1 MSLISVGEV
10 SGRADVMGSRTVQP
24 AFIRPLRRLR
34 RTCGPAEVAGN
45 IRGEH
50 VTRLTV
56 SKAVYEPSPH
66 PRKIATMADT
76 AMNSA
81 SNPATHTASTDLAA
95 ELRADVR
102 RVSTLL
108 GESLVRQHGPEL
120 LDLVEQVRLLTKESK
135 EAARGGAAATGPW
148 SAHDVVAQ
156 VRELLASLPLEQA
169 TELVRAFAFYFHLVN
184 AAEQVHRVRGLRT
197 RPEKDGWLARAVS
210 EIAAQAGAGVLQD
223 VVNDLDVR
231 PIFTAHPTEASRR
244 SVLDK
249 IRKLS
254 DVLAEPTAEGTSA
267 RHRQDRQLSEIIDQM
282 WQTDELRQV
291 RPTPVDEARNAIYYL
306 SGILTDAMPEMLTD
320 LSELLSEHGVSLP
333 PRNAPIRFGS
343 WIGGDRDGNP
353 NVTAAVTREILQIQN
368 QHAIRISIAMIDE
381 LISVLSNS
389 TALAGVDQ
397 ELLDS
402 IDADLKK
409 LPGLDR
415 RVLELNAQEPYRLK
429 LTCIKA
435 KLINTGK
442 RVAAG
447 SAHEP
452 GRDYTAAEG
461 LLAELEVL
469 EVSLRKHSAA
479 LAADGALAR
488 VRRALASF
496 GLHLATLDIREHA
509 DHHHDAVGQLMDRL
523 GGPGIRYA
531 ELSRAERFEVL
542 GSELASRRPLS
553 GHPIKL
559 DGVADGTYDVFREIR
574 RALRTYG
581 PDVIETYII
590 SMTRGADD
598 VLAAAVLAREA
609 GLVQIHGEAPYARIG
624 FAPLLETVEELRAS
638 AEIVDLLLSDPS
650 YRDVVRLRGDV
661 QEIMLG
667 YSDSNKESGVMT
679 SQWEIHKTQ
688 RKLRDVAAKHGVR
701 VRLFHG
707 RGGSVGRGGGPTYAA
722 IMAQPHGVLEGEI
735 KFTEQG
741 EVISDKYS
749 LPELAREN
757 LELSLAAVMQ
767 GSALHRSP
775 RTSEDQRERYGH
787 VMETVSDAAFDRYRS
802 LIGDPDLPAYFL
814 ASTPVEQL
822 GSLNIGSR
830 PSKRPDSG
838 AGLGGLRAIPWVFG
852 WTQSRQ
858 IVPGWFGVGSGLMA
872 AREAGH
878 GAELAEMM
886 DGWQFFR
893 SVLSNVEMT
902 LAKTD
907 LDIAGYY
914 VDTLV
919 PQELRHLFQAI
930 RAEYELTVTEIQNLT
945 GENVLLD
952 AQPELRRSLEVRDQ
966 YLDPIS
972 YLQVELLRRIRS
984 EGSDDSVSNAEIDQ
998 RLQRAMLI
1006 TVNGVAAGLRNTG

>member
-1 MSLISVGEV
+1 
-10 SGRADVMGSRTVQP
+10 
-24 AFIRPLRRLR
+24 
-34 RTCGPAEVAGN
+34 
-45 IRGEH
+45 
-50 VTRLTV
+50 
-56 SKAVYEPSPH
+56 
-66 PRKIATMADT
+66 MA
-76 AMNSA
+76 
-81 SNPATHTASTDLAA
+81 HTATPPETDLAS

-135 EAARGGAAATGPW
+135 EAARGGAHATGPW

-156 VRELLASLPLEQA
+156 VRELLGSLPIEQA
-169 TELVRAFAFYFHLVN
+169 TDLVRAFAFYFHLAN

-197 RPEKDGWLARAVS
+197 RAEKDGWLAKTVAD
-210 EIAAQAGAGVLQD
+210 IAAQAGPDVLQE
-223 VVNDLDVR
+223 VVNGLDVR

-254 DVLAEPTAEGTSA
+254 DVLSQSTAEGSTG
-267 RHRQDRQLSEIIDQM
+267 RRRQDRQLAEIIDQM

-306 SGILTDAMPEMLTD
+306 GGILTDAMPEMLSE
-320 LSELLSEHGVSLP
+320 LSELLGEHGVSLASKD
-333 PRNAPIRFGS
+333 APIRFGS

-368 QHAIRISIAMIDE
+368 QNAIRISIGMIDE
-381 LISVLSNS
+381 LISILSNS
-389 TALAGVDQ
+389 TALAGADQ
-397 ELLDS
+397 GLLES
-402 IDADLKK
+402 IDEDLKK
-409 LPGLDR
+409 LPGLDK

-442 RVAAG
+442 RVAAN
-447 SAHEP
+447 SNHEH
-452 GRDYTAAEG
+452 GRDYNATDE
-461 LLAELEVL
+461 LLADLNLLEL
-469 EVSLRKHSAA
+469 SLRNHSAA
-479 LAADGALAR
+479 LAADGSLAR
-488 VRRALASF
+488 VRRAIASF

-509 DHHHDAVGQLMDRL
+509 DHHHDAVGQLMDRI
-523 GGPGIRYA
+523 GGPGLRYA
-531 ELSRAERFEVL
+531 ELSREERFEVL

-559 DGVADGTYDVFREIR
+559 DGAADGTYDVFREIR
-574 RALRTYG
+574 RALRMYG

-609 GLVQIHGEAPYARIG
+609 GLVNLFGEKPYARLG

-638 AEIVDLLLSDPS
+638 AEIVDQLLSDPS
-650 YRDVVRLRGDV
+650 YRELVRLRGDV
-661 QEIMLG
+661 QEVMLG

-707 RGGSVGRGGGPTYAA
+707 RGGSVGRGGGPTYDA
-722 IMAQPHGVLEGEI
+722 ILAQPNGVLEGEI

-757 LELSLAAVMQ
+757 LELSLAAVLQ
-767 GSALHRSP
+767 GSALHKDP
-775 RTSEDQRERYGH
+775 RTSADQRERYGH
-787 VMETVSDAAFDRYRS
+787 VMETISDAAFDRYRN
-802 LIGDPDLPAYFL
+802 LIDNPDLPAYFM

-858 IVPGWFGVGSGLMA
+858 IVPGWFGVGSGLKA
-872 AREAGH
+872 AREAGN
-878 GAELAEMM
+878 AAQLVEM
-886 DGWQFFR
+886 WENWHFFR

-914 VDTLV
+914 VSTLV
-919 PQELRHLFQAI
+919 PEELHHIFRSI
-930 RAEYELTVTEIQNLT
+930 REEYELTVSEVQKLT
-945 GENVLLD
+945 GENLLLD
-952 AQPELRRSLEVRDQ
+952 AQPTLKRSLEIRDQ

-972 YLQVELLRRIRS
+972 YLQVELLRRVRAEAAEAADGIS
-984 EGSDDSVSNAEIDQ
+984 GAEIDE

>member
-1 MSLISVGEV
+1 
-10 SGRADVMGSRTVQP
+10 
-24 AFIRPLRRLR
+24 
-34 RTCGPAEVAGN
+34 
-45 IRGEH
+45 
-50 VTRLTV
+50 
-56 SKAVYEPSPH
+56 
-66 PRKIATMADT
+66 MADT
-76 AMNSA
+76 AMHSD
-81 SNPATHTASTDLAA
+81 TDLAA

-135 EAARGGAAATGPW
+135 EAARGGADATGPW
-148 SAHDVVAQ
+148 SSYDVVAQ
-156 VRELLASLPLEQA
+156 VRELLGSLPLEQA
-169 TELVRAFAFYFHLVN
+169 TDLVRAFAFYFHLAN
-184 AAEQVHRVRGLRT
+184 AAEQVHRVRGLRS
-197 RPEKDGWLARAVS
+197 RQEKDGWLAKAVV
-210 EIAAQAGAGVLQD
+210 EIADQAGSSVLQE
-223 VVNDLDVR
+223 VVNELDVR

-249 IRKLS
+249 IRRLS
-254 DVLAEPTAEGTSA
+254 DILAESTAEGTSA
-267 RHRQDRQLSEIIDQM
+267 RRRQDRHLSEVIDQM

-306 SGILTDAMPEMLTD
+306 TGILSDAMPEMLSD
-320 LSELLSEHGVSLP
+320 LSELLAEHGVTLP
-333 PRNAPIRFGS
+333 TQKAPIRFGS

-368 QHAIRISIAMIDE
+368 QHAVRISIGLIDG
-381 LISVLSNS
+381 LISILSNS
-389 TALAGVDQ
+389 TALAGADQ

-402 IDADLKK
+402 IDVDLKN

-435 KLINTGK
+435 KLINTGR

-452 GRDYTAAEG
+452 GRDYVATAE
-461 LLAELEVL
+461 LLAELGLL
-469 EVSLRKHSAA
+469 ERSLRNHHAA
-479 LAADGALAR
+479 LAADGALSR
-488 VRRALASF
+488 VRRAIASF

-523 GGPGIRYA
+523 GGPGVRYA
-531 ELSRAERFEVL
+531 ELSRAERLEVL

-609 GLVQIHGEAPYARIG
+609 GLVSLFGEAPYAKIG

-638 AEIVDLLLSDPS
+638 AEIVDRLLSDSS
-650 YRDVVRLRGDV
+650 YRELVRLRGDV

-679 SQWEIHKTQ
+679 SQWEIYKTQ

-707 RGGSVGRGGGPTYAA
+707 RGGSVGRGGGPTYDA
-722 IMAQPHGVLEGEI
+722 IMAQPNGVLEGEI

-767 GSALHRSP
+767 GSALHRAP
-775 RTSEDQRERYGH
+775 RTSEDQRVRYGH
-787 VMETVSDAAFDRYRS
+787 VMETVSDAAFARYRT
-802 LIGDPDLPAYFL
+802 LIDDPDLPAYFM

-838 AGLGGLRAIPWVFG
+838 AGLEGLRAIPWVFG

-858 IVPGWFGVGSGLMA
+858 IVPGWFGVGSGLKA
-872 AREAGH
+872 AREAGNS
-878 GAELAEMM
+878 AQLKEMIE
-886 DGWQFFR
+886 GWHFFR

-907 LDIAGYY
+907 MDIAGYY
-914 VDTLV
+914 VSTLV
-919 PQELRHLFQAI
+919 PEELHHLFHTI
-930 RAEYELTVTEIQNLT
+930 RAEYELTVAEIQNLT
-945 GENVLLD
+945 GEHVILD
-952 AQPELRRSLEVRDQ
+952 AQPTLKRSLEIRDQ

-972 YLQVELLRRIRS
+972 YLQVELLRRVRAEAGASIS
-984 EGSDDSVSNAEIDQ
+984 GAEIDE

>member
-1 MSLISVGEV
+1 
-10 SGRADVMGSRTVQP
+10 
-24 AFIRPLRRLR
+24 
-34 RTCGPAEVAGN
+34 
-45 IRGEH
+45 
-50 VTRLTV
+50 
-56 SKAVYEPSPH
+56 
-66 PRKIATMADT
+66 MADT
-76 AMNSA
+76 ALTSGLELA
-81 SNPATHTASTDLAA
+81 DDLAA

-135 EAARGGAAATGPW
+135 EAARGGADATGPW
-148 SAHDVVAQ
+148 SSYDVVAQ
-156 VRELLASLPLEQA
+156 VRELLGSLPLDQA
-169 TELVRAFAFYFHLVN
+169 TDLVRAFAFYFHLVN
-184 AAEQVHRVRGLRT
+184 AAEQVHRVRGLRN
-197 RPEKDGWLARAVS
+197 RQEKDGWLAKAIA
-210 EIAAQAGAGVLQD
+210 EIAEKAGTGVLQD
-223 VVNDLDVR
+223 VVNALDLR

-249 IRKLS
+249 VRRLS
-254 DVLAEPTAEGTSA
+254 DILAEPTAEGTA
-267 RHRQDRQLSEIIDQM
+267 GRRRQDRQLAEVIDQM

-306 SGILTDAMPEMLTD
+306 TGILTDAMPEMMSDFAD
-320 LSELLSEHGVSLP
+320 LLAEHGVTLP
-333 PRNAPIRFGS
+333 VGTAPVRFGS

-368 QHAIRISIAMIDE
+368 QHAVRICIE
-381 LISVLSNS
+381 LIDGLISMLSNS
-389 TALAGVDQ
+389 TALAGADQ
-397 ELLDS
+397 ALLDS
-402 IDADLKK
+402 IDLDLKN

-435 KLINTGK
+435 KLLNTRR

-447 SAHEP
+447 STHEP
-452 GRDYTAAEG
+452 GRDYAATAE
-461 LLAELEVL
+461 LLAELEL
-469 EVSLRKHSAA
+469 LDTSLRNHQGA

-488 VRRALASF
+488 VRRAAASF

-523 GGPGIRYA
+523 GGPGVRYA
-531 ELSRAERFEVL
+531 ELSRAQRLEVL
-542 GSELASRRPLS
+542 GAELASRRPLS

-559 DGVADGTYDVFREIR
+559 DGAADGTYDVFREIR
-574 RALRTYG
+574 RGLRTFG
-581 PDVIETYII
+581 PDVVETYII

-609 GLVQIHGEAPYARIG
+609 GLVSLFGEAPYAKLG

-638 AEIVDLLLSDPS
+638 ADIVDALLSNSS
-650 YRDVVRLRGDV
+650 YRELVRLRGDV

-667 YSDSNKESGVMT
+667 YSDSNKESGVIT

-688 RKLRDVAAKHGVR
+688 SKLRDVAAKHGVR

-707 RGGSVGRGGGPTYAA
+707 RGGSVGRGGGPTYDA
-722 IMAQPHGVLEGEI
+722 ILAQPNGVLDGEI

-741 EVISDKYS
+741 EVIADKYS

-757 LELSLAAVMQ
+757 LELSLAAVLQ
-767 GSALHRSP
+767 GSALHRAP
-775 RTSEDQRERYGH
+775 RTTKDQRDRYGH
-787 VMETVSDAAFDRYRS
+787 VMDTVSDAAFARYRS
-802 LIGDPDLPAYFL
+802 LIDDPDLPAYFV

-838 AGLGGLRAIPWVFG
+838 AGLEGLRAIPWVFG

-858 IVPGWFGVGSGLMA
+858 IVPGWFGVGSGLKA

-878 GAELAEMM
+878 TEQLAVMM
-886 DGWQFFR
+886 EHWHFFR

-907 LDIAGYY
+907 MDIAGYY
-914 VDTLV
+914 VSTLV
-919 PQELRHLFQAI
+919 PEELHRIFHAI
-930 RAEYELTVTEIQNLT
+930 RAEFDLTVAEVRALT
-945 GENVLLD
+945 GENLLLD
-952 AQPELRRSLEVRDQ
+952 AQPGLKRSLEIRDQ

-972 YLQVELLRRIRS
+972 YLQVELLRRIRAA
-984 EGSDDSVSNAEIDQ
+984 GSGSSDAEMTGGEIDE

>member
-1 MSLISVGEV
+1 MV
-10 SGRADVMGSRTVQP
+10 
-24 AFIRPLRRLR
+24 
-34 RTCGPAEVAGN
+34 
-45 IRGEH
+45 
-50 VTRLTV
+50 
-56 SKAVYEPSPH
+56 
-66 PRKIATMADT
+66 
-76 AMNSA
+76 
-81 SNPATHTASTDLAA
+81 HTAHQDTDLAA

-120 LDLVEQVRLLTKESK
+120 LQLVEQVRLLTKESK
-135 EAARGGAAATGPW
+135 EAARGGADATGPW

-156 VRELLASLPLEQA
+156 VRELLASLPLDQA
-169 TELVRAFAFYFHLVN
+169 TDLVRAFAFYFHLSN

-197 RPEKDGWLARAVS
+197 RQEKDGWLAKAVS
-210 EIAAQAGAGVLQD
+210 EIALQAGPQVLQD
-223 VVNDLDVR
+223 VINELDVR

-249 IRKLS
+249 VRKLS

-267 RHRQDRQLSEIIDQM
+267 RRRQDRQLAEIIDQM

-306 SGILTDAMPEMLTD
+306 NSILTDAMPEMLTD
-320 LSELLSEHGVSLP
+320 LSELLAEHGVSLP
-333 PRNAPIRFGS
+333 PAAAPLKFGS

-353 NVTAAVTREILQIQN
+353 NVTAAVTREILQLQN
-368 QHAIRISIAMIDE
+368 QNAVRISIALIDE

-389 TALAGVDQ
+389 TALFGADQ

-402 IDADLKK
+402 IDTDLKN
-409 LPGLDR
+409 LPGLDKR
-415 RVLELNAQEPYRLK
+415 ILELNAQEPYRLK

-435 KLINTGK
+435 KLINTG
-442 RVAAG
+442 RRI
-447 SAHEP
+447 SASTHHEP
-452 GRDYTAAEG
+452 GRDYATTPE
-461 LLAELEVL
+461 LLAEFGLLED
-469 EVSLRKHSAA
+469 SLRNHSAG
-479 LAADGALAR
+479 LVADGALAR
-488 VRRALASF
+488 VRRAIAAF

-509 DHHHDAVGQLMDRL
+509 DYHHDAVGQLVDRL
-523 GGPGIRYA
+523 GTEKPYA
-531 ELSRAERFEVL
+531 ELTREERFAFL
-542 GSELASRRPLS
+542 GAELASRRPLS

-559 DGVADGTYDVFREIR
+559 EGTADGTYDVFRSIR
-574 RALRTYG
+574 QALHTYG
-581 PDVIETYII
+581 PDVVETYII

-609 GLVQIHGEAPYARIG
+609 GLVDLFGAKAHAKIG

-638 AEIVDLLLSDPS
+638 AEIVDQLLSDPS
-650 YRDVVRLRGDV
+650 YRELVRLRGDI
-661 QEIMLG
+661 QEVMLG

-688 RKLRDVAAKHGVR
+688 RKLRDIAAKHGVR

-707 RGGSVGRGGGPTYAA
+707 RGGSVGRGGGPTYDA
-722 IMAQPHGVLEGEI
+722 IMAQPNGVLEGEI

-767 GSALHRSP
+767 GSALHRTP
-775 RTSEDQRERYGH
+775 RTSEDERERYAN
-787 VMETVSDAAFDRYRS
+787 VMETISDAAFERYRT
-802 LIGDPDLPAYFL
+802 LIDDPQLPAYFL

-858 IVPGWFGVGSGLMA
+858 IVPGWFGVGSGLKA
-872 AREAGH
+872 AREAGNT
-878 GAELAEMM
+878 EQLVEMM
-886 DGWQFFR
+886 DRWHFFR
-893 SVLSNVEMT
+893 SVISNVEMT

-907 LDIAGYY
+907 MEIAGHY
-914 VDTLV
+914 VSSLV
-919 PQELRHLFQAI
+919 PAELHRLFHTI
-930 RAEYELTVTEIQNLT
+930 RDEYELTVAEIERLT
-945 GENVLLD
+945 GEMELLD
-952 AQPELRRSLEVRDQ
+952 AQPTLKRSLEIRDQ

-972 YLQVELLRRIRS
+972 YLQVELLRRVR
-984 EGSDDSVSNAEIDQ
+984 EEQVSGGEIDE

>member
-1 MSLISVGEV
+1 
-10 SGRADVMGSRTVQP
+10 
-24 AFIRPLRRLR
+24 
-34 RTCGPAEVAGN
+34 
-45 IRGEH
+45 
-50 VTRLTV
+50 
-56 SKAVYEPSPH
+56 
-66 PRKIATMADT
+66 MADT
-76 AMNSA
+76 ALTSGLELA
-81 SNPATHTASTDLAA
+81 DDLAA

-135 EAARGGAAATGPW
+135 EAARGGADATGPW
-148 SAHDVVAQ
+148 SSYDVVAQ
-156 VRELLASLPLEQA
+156 VRELLGSLPLDQA
-169 TELVRAFAFYFHLVN
+169 TDLVRAFAFYFHLVN
-184 AAEQVHRVRGLRT
+184 AAEQVHRVRGLRN
-197 RPEKDGWLARAVS
+197 RQEKDGWLAKTIA
-210 EIAAQAGAGVLQD
+210 EIAEKAGTGVLQD
-223 VVNDLDVR
+223 VVNALDLR

-249 IRKLS
+249 VRRLS
-254 DVLAEPTAEGTSA
+254 DILAEPTAEGTPA
-267 RHRQDRQLSEIIDQM
+267 RRRQDRQLAEVIDQM

-306 SGILTDAMPEMLTD
+306 TGILTDAMPELMSDFAD
-320 LSELLSEHGVSLP
+320 LLAEHGVTLP
-333 PRNAPIRFGS
+333 VGTAPVRFGS

-368 QHAIRISIAMIDE
+368 QHAVRICIE
-381 LISVLSNS
+381 LIDGLISMLSNS
-389 TALAGVDQ
+389 TALAGADQ
-397 ELLDS
+397 ALLDS
-402 IDADLKK
+402 IDVDLKN

-435 KLINTGK
+435 KLLNTRR

-447 SAHEP
+447 STHEP
-452 GRDYTAAEG
+452 GRDYAATAE
-461 LLAELEVL
+461 LLAELEL
-469 EVSLRKHSAA
+469 LDTSLRNHQGG

-488 VRRALASF
+488 VRRAAASF

-523 GGPGIRYA
+523 GGPGVRYA
-531 ELSRAERFEVL
+531 ELSRAQRLEVL
-542 GSELASRRPLS
+542 GAELASRRPLS

-559 DGVADGTYDVFREIR
+559 DGAADGTYDVFREIR
-574 RALRTYG
+574 RGLRTFG
-581 PDVIETYII
+581 PDVVETYII

-609 GLVQIHGEAPYARIG
+609 GLVSLFGEAPYAKLG

-638 AEIVDLLLSDPS
+638 AEIVDALLSNSS
-650 YRDVVRLRGDV
+650 YRELVRLRGDV

-667 YSDSNKESGVMT
+667 YSDSNKESGVIT

-688 RKLRDVAAKHGVR
+688 SKLRDVAAKHGVR

-707 RGGSVGRGGGPTYAA
+707 RGGSVGRGGGPTYDA
-722 IMAQPHGVLEGEI
+722 ILAQPNGVLDGEI

-741 EVISDKYS
+741 EVIADKYS

-757 LELSLAAVMQ
+757 LELSLAAVLQ
-767 GSALHRSP
+767 GSALHRAP
-775 RTSEDQRERYGH
+775 RTTKDQRDRYGH
-787 VMETVSDAAFDRYRS
+787 VMDTVSDAAFARYRS
-802 LIGDPDLPAYFL
+802 LIDDPDLPAYFV

-838 AGLGGLRAIPWVFG
+838 AGLEGLRAIPWVFG

-858 IVPGWFGVGSGLMA
+858 IVPGWFGVGSGLKA

-878 GAELAEMM
+878 TEQLAVMM
-886 DGWQFFR
+886 EHWHFFR

-907 LDIAGYY
+907 MDIAGYY
-914 VDTLV
+914 VSTLV
-919 PQELRHLFQAI
+919 PEKLHRIFHAI
-930 RAEYELTVTEIQNLT
+930 RAEFDLTVAEVRALT
-945 GENVLLD
+945 GENLLLD
-952 AQPELRRSLEVRDQ
+952 AQPGLKRSLEIRDQ

-972 YLQVELLRRIRS
+972 YLQVELLRRIRAAGT
-984 EGSDDSVSNAEIDQ
+984 GSSDAEMTGGEIDE

>member
-1 MSLISVGEV
+1 
-10 SGRADVMGSRTVQP
+10 
-24 AFIRPLRRLR
+24 
-34 RTCGPAEVAGN
+34 
-45 IRGEH
+45 
-50 VTRLTV
+50 
-56 SKAVYEPSPH
+56 
-66 PRKIATMADT
+66 MADT
-76 AMNSA
+76 AT
-81 SNPATHTASTDLAA
+81 NPGTDLAS

-120 LDLVEQVRLLTKESK
+120 LALVEQVRLLTKESK
-135 EAARGGAAATGPW
+135 EAARGGADATGPW
-148 SAHDVVAQ
+148 SSYDVVAQ
-156 VRELLASLPLEQA
+156 VRELLGSLPLEQA
-169 TELVRAFAFYFHLVN
+169 TDLVRAFAFYFHLAN

-197 RPEKDGWLARAVS
+197 RQEKDGWLAKAVTD
-210 EIAAQAGAGVLQD
+210 IAGQAGPSVLQE
-223 VVNDLDVR
+223 VVNELDVR

-249 IRKLS
+249 VRRLS
-254 DVLAEPTAEGTSA
+254 DILAESTAEGTSA
-267 RHRQDRQLSEIIDQM
+267 RRRQDRQLAEVIDQM

-306 SGILTDAMPEMLTD
+306 TGILGDAMPEMLSD
-320 LSELLSEHGVSLP
+320 LSELLAEHGVSLP
-333 PRNAPIRFGS
+333 VEKAPVRFGS

-368 QHAIRISIAMIDE
+368 QHAIRISIGLIDG
-381 LISVLSNS
+381 LISILSNS
-389 TALAGVDQ
+389 TALAGADQ

-402 IDADLKK
+402 IDVDLKN

-435 KLINTGK
+435 KLLNTGR

-447 SAHEP
+447 STHEP
-452 GRDYTAAEG
+452 GRDYTATAE
-461 LLAELEVL
+461 LLAELGLL
-469 EVSLRKHSAA
+469 ERSLRNHHAA

-488 VRRALASF
+488 VRRAIASF

-523 GGPGIRYA
+523 GGPGVRYA
-531 ELSRAERFEVL
+531 ELSRSERLEVL

-609 GLVQIHGEAPYARIG
+609 GLVSLFGTAPYARIG

-638 AEIVDLLLSDPS
+638 AEIVDQLLSDSS
-650 YRDVVRLRGDV
+650 YRELVRLRGDV

-688 RKLRDVAAKHGVR
+688 RKLRDIAAKHGVR

-707 RGGSVGRGGGPTYAA
+707 RGGSVGRGGGPTYDA
-722 IMAQPHGVLEGEI
+722 IMAQPNGVLEGEI

-767 GSALHRSP
+767 GSALHRTP

-787 VMETVSDAAFDRYRS
+787 VMDTISDAAFARYRT
-802 LIGDPDLPAYFL
+802 LIDDPDLPAYFM

-838 AGLGGLRAIPWVFG
+838 AGLEGLRAIPWVFG

-858 IVPGWFGVGSGLMA
+858 IVPGWFGVGSGLKA

-878 GAELAEMM
+878 SAQLAEMM
-886 DGWQFFR
+886 EGWQFFR

-907 LDIAGYY
+907 MDIAGYY
-914 VDTLV
+914 VSTLV
-919 PQELRHLFQAI
+919 PEELHHLFRTI
-930 RAEYELTVTEIQNLT
+930 RAEYELTVSEIQNLT
-945 GENVLLD
+945 GEDLLLD
-952 AQPELRRSLEVRDQ
+952 AQPTLKRSLEIRDQ

-984 EGSDDSVSNAEIDQ
+984 DAAAGSMPNGEIDE

>member
-1 MSLISVGEV
+1 
-10 SGRADVMGSRTVQP
+10 
-24 AFIRPLRRLR
+24 
-34 RTCGPAEVAGN
+34 
-45 IRGEH
+45 
-50 VTRLTV
+50 
-56 SKAVYEPSPH
+56 
-66 PRKIATMADT
+66 MA
-76 AMNSA
+76 
-81 SNPATHTASTDLAA
+81 HTATNPETDLAA

-135 EAARGGAAATGPW
+135 EAARGGADATGPW

-156 VRELLASLPLEQA
+156 VRELLGSLPIEQA
-169 TELVRAFAFYFHLVN
+169 TDLVRAFAFYFHLAN

-197 RPEKDGWLARAVS
+197 RAEKDGWLAKTVA
-210 EIAAQAGAGVLQD
+210 EIASQAGPAVLQE
-223 VVNDLDVR
+223 VVNGLDVR

-254 DVLAEPTAEGTSA
+254 DVLAQPTAEGTTA
-267 RHRQDRQLSEIIDQM
+267 RRRQDRQLAEIIDQM

-306 SGILTDAMPEMLTD
+306 GGILTDAMPEMLTE
-320 LSELLSEHGVSLP
+320 LSELLGDHGVTLASKD
-333 PRNAPIRFGS
+333 APIRFGS

-368 QHAIRISIAMIDE
+368 QHAIRISIGMIDE
-381 LISVLSNS
+381 LISILSNS
-389 TALAGVDQ
+389 TALAGADR
-397 ELLDS
+397 ELLES

-409 LPGLDR
+409 LPGLDK

-442 RVAAG
+442 RVAAN
-447 SAHEP
+447 SNHEH
-452 GRDYTAAEG
+452 GRDYSGTGE
-461 LLAELEVL
+461 LLADLELVEL
-469 EVSLRKHSAA
+469 SLRNHSAS

-488 VRRALASF
+488 VRRAIASF

-509 DHHHDAVGQLMDRL
+509 DHHHDAVGQLMDRI
-523 GGPGIRYA
+523 GGPGLRYA
-531 ELSRAERFEVL
+531 ELSRKERFEVL

-559 DGVADGTYDVFREIR
+559 DGAADGTYDVFREIR
-574 RALRTYG
+574 RALRMYG

-598 VLAAAVLAREA
+598 VLAAAVIAREA
-609 GLVQIHGEAPYARIG
+609 GLVNLFGDKPYAKIG

-638 AEIVDLLLSDPS
+638 AEIIDQLLSDPS
-650 YRDVVRLRGDV
+650 YRELVRLRGDI
-661 QEIMLG
+661 QEVMLG
-667 YSDSNKESGVMT
+667 YSDSNKESGVLT

-707 RGGSVGRGGGPTYAA
+707 RGGSVGRGGGPTYDA
-722 IMAQPHGVLEGEI
+722 ILAQPNGVLEGEI

-757 LELSLAAVMQ
+757 LELSLAAVLQ
-767 GSALHRSP
+767 GSALHRDP
-775 RTSEDQRERYGH
+775 RTSEDQRERYAH
-787 VMETVSDAAFDRYRS
+787 VMETISDAAFDRYRS
-802 LIGDPDLPAYFL
+802 LIDHPDLPAYFM

-858 IVPGWFGVGSGLMA
+858 IVPGWFGVGSGLKA
-872 AREAGH
+872 AREAGN
-878 GAELAEMM
+878 AAQLAEMM
-886 DGWQFFR
+886 EHWHFFR

-919 PQELRHLFQAI
+919 PKELHHIFRTI
-930 RAEYELTVTEIQNLT
+930 REEYELTVAEVQHLT
-945 GENVLLD
+945 GEHVLLD
-952 AQPELRRSLEVRDQ
+952 AQPTLKRSLEVRDQ

-972 YLQVELLRRIRS
+972 YLQVELLRRVRAES
-984 EGSDDSVSNAEIDQ
+984 GSISGAEIDE

>member
-1 MSLISVGEV
+1 
-10 SGRADVMGSRTVQP
+10 
-24 AFIRPLRRLR
+24 
-34 RTCGPAEVAGN
+34 
-45 IRGEH
+45 
-50 VTRLTV
+50 
-56 SKAVYEPSPH
+56 
-66 PRKIATMADT
+66 MA
-76 AMNSA
+76 
-81 SNPATHTASTDLAA
+81 HTAANPETDLAS

-135 EAARGGAAATGPW
+135 EAARGGADATGPW

-156 VRELLASLPLEQA
+156 VRELLGSLPIEQA
-169 TELVRAFAFYFHLVN
+169 TDLVRAFAFYFHLAN

-197 RPEKDGWLARAVS
+197 REEKDGWLAKTVN
-210 EIAAQAGAGVLQD
+210 EIAEQAGTGVLQE
-223 VVNDLDVR
+223 VVNGLDVR

-254 DVLAEPTAEGTSA
+254 DVLAQPTAEGTTA
-267 RHRQDRQLSEIIDQM
+267 RRRQDRQLAEIIDQM

-306 SGILTDAMPEMLTD
+306 GGILTDAMPEMLTE
-320 LSELLSEHGVSLP
+320 LAELLGEYGVSLASQD
-333 PRNAPIRFGS
+333 APIRFGS

-368 QHAIRISIAMIDE
+368 QHAVRISIGMMDE
-381 LISVLSNS
+381 LISILSNS
-389 TALAGVDQ
+389 TALAGADR

-442 RVAAG
+442 RVAAN
-447 SAHEP
+447 SNHEH
-452 GRDYTAAEG
+452 GRDYSGTGE
-461 LLAELEVL
+461 LLADLELL
-469 EVSLRKHSAA
+469 ELSLRNHSAS

-488 VRRALASF
+488 VRRAVASF

-509 DHHHDAVGQLMDRL
+509 DHHHDAVGQLMDRI
-523 GGPGIRYA
+523 GGPGLRYA
-531 ELSRAERFEVL
+531 ELSRGERFEVL

-559 DGVADGTYDVFREIR
+559 DGAADGTYDVFREIR
-574 RALRTYG
+574 RALRAYG

-609 GLVQIHGEAPYARIG
+609 GLVNLFGEKPYAKIG

-638 AEIVDLLLSDPS
+638 AEIVDQLLSDPS
-650 YRDVVRLRGDV
+650 YRELVRLRGDV
-661 QEIMLG
+661 QEVMLG

-707 RGGSVGRGGGPTYAA
+707 RGGSVGRGGGPTYDA
-722 IMAQPHGVLEGEI
+722 ILAQPNGVLEGEI

-757 LELSLAAVMQ
+757 LELSLAAVLQ
-767 GSALHRSP
+767 GSALHRDP
-775 RTSEDQRERYGH
+775 RTSADQRERYGH
-787 VMETVSDAAFDRYRS
+787 VMETISDAAFEQYRK
-802 LIGDPDLPAYFL
+802 LIDDPDLPAYFL

-858 IVPGWFGVGSGLMA
+858 IVPGWFGVGSGLKV
-872 AREAGH
+872 AREAGNS
-878 GAELAEMM
+878 AQLVEM
-886 DGWQFFR
+886 WENWHFFR

-914 VDTLV
+914 VSTLV
-919 PQELRHLFQAI
+919 PKELHHIFRAI
-930 RAEYELTVTEIQNLT
+930 REEYELTVAEVQNLT
-945 GENVLLD
+945 GENLLLD
-952 AQPELRRSLEVRDQ
+952 AQPTLKRSLEIRDQ

-972 YLQVELLRRIRS
+972 YLQVELLRRVRAEAAEAAEKEDGIT
-984 EGSDDSVSNAEIDQ
+984 GAEIDE

>member
-1 MSLISVGEV
+1 MV
-10 SGRADVMGSRTVQP
+10 
-24 AFIRPLRRLR
+24 
-34 RTCGPAEVAGN
+34 
-45 IRGEH
+45 
-50 VTRLTV
+50 
-56 SKAVYEPSPH
+56 
-66 PRKIATMADT
+66 
-76 AMNSA
+76 
-81 SNPATHTASTDLAA
+81 HTAHQDTDLAA

-120 LDLVEQVRLLTKESK
+120 LALVEQVRLLTKESK
-135 EAARGGAAATGPW
+135 EAARGGADATGPW

-156 VRELLASLPLEQA
+156 VRELLASLPLDQA
-169 TELVRAFAFYFHLVN
+169 TDLVRAFAFYFHLTN

-197 RPEKDGWLARAVS
+197 RQEKDGWLAKAVS
-210 EIAAQAGAGVLQD
+210 EIAGQAGPQVLQD
-223 VVNDLDVR
+223 VINELDVR

-249 IRKLS
+249 VRKLS
-254 DVLAEPTAEGTSA
+254 DVLAEPTAEGTST
-267 RHRQDRQLSEIIDQM
+267 RRRQDRQLAEIIDQM

-306 SGILTDAMPEMLTD
+306 NSILTDAMPEMLTD
-320 LSELLSEHGVSLP
+320 LSELLAEHGVTLP
-333 PRNAPIRFGS
+333 AAAAPLRFGS

-353 NVTAAVTREILQIQN
+353 NVTAAVTREILQLQN
-368 QHAIRISIAMIDE
+368 QNAVRISIALIDE

-389 TALAGVDQ
+389 TALFGADQ
-397 ELLDS
+397 VLLDS
-402 IDADLKK
+402 ITEDLKN
-409 LPGLDR
+409 LPGLDKR
-415 RVLELNAQEPYRLK
+415 ILELNAQEPYRLK

-435 KLINTGK
+435 KLINTGR
-442 RVAAG
+442 RV
-447 SAHEP
+447 SASTYHEP
-452 GRDYTAAEG
+452 GRDYATTSE
-461 LLAELEVL
+461 LLAEFGLLED
-469 EVSLRKHSAA
+469 SLRNHSAG
-479 LAADGALAR
+479 LVADGALAR
-488 VRRALASF
+488 VRRAIAAF

-509 DHHHDAVGQLMDRL
+509 DYHHDAVGQLVDRL
-523 GGPGIRYA
+523 GTEKPYS
-531 ELSRAERFEVL
+531 ELSREERFTFL
-542 GSELASRRPLS
+542 GAELASHRPLS

-559 DGVADGTYDVFREIR
+559 DGTADGTYDVFRSIR
-574 RALRTYG
+574 QALHTYG
-581 PDVIETYII
+581 PDVVETYII

-609 GLVQIHGEAPYARIG
+609 GLIDLFGGKPRAKIG

-638 AEIVDLLLSDPS
+638 AEIVDQLLSDPS
-650 YRDVVRLRGDV
+650 YRELVRLRGDV
-661 QEIMLG
+661 QEVMLG

-707 RGGSVGRGGGPTYAA
+707 RGGSVGRGGGPTYDA
-722 IMAQPHGVLEGEI
+722 IMAQPNGVLEGEI

-767 GSALHRSP
+767 GSALHRTP
-775 RTSEDQRERYGH
+775 RTSDDERERYAN
-787 VMETVSDAAFDRYRS
+787 VMETISDAAFDRYRT
-802 LIGDPDLPAYFL
+802 LIDDPELPAYFL

-858 IVPGWFGVGSGLMA
+858 IVPGWFGVGSGLKA
-872 AREAGH
+872 AREAGDTDQ
-878 GAELAEMM
+878 LLEMM
-886 DGWQFFR
+886 DRWHFFR
-893 SVLSNVEMT
+893 SVISNVEMT

-907 LDIAGYY
+907 MEIAGHY
-914 VDTLV
+914 VSSLV
-919 PQELRHLFQAI
+919 PEELHRLFHMI
-930 RAEYELTVTEIQNLT
+930 RDEYELTVAEIERLT
-945 GENVLLD
+945 GEIELLD
-952 AQPELRRSLEVRDQ
+952 AQPTLKRSLEIRDQ

-972 YLQVELLRRIRS
+972 YLQVELLRRVR
-984 EGSDDSVSNAEIDQ
+984 EESVSGAEIDE

>member
-1 MSLISVGEV
+1 MV
-10 SGRADVMGSRTVQP
+10 
-24 AFIRPLRRLR
+24 
-34 RTCGPAEVAGN
+34 
-45 IRGEH
+45 
-50 VTRLTV
+50 
-56 SKAVYEPSPH
+56 
-66 PRKIATMADT
+66 DT
-76 AMNSA
+76 ANL
-81 SNPATHTASTDLAA
+81 STDLAA

-120 LDLVEQVRLLTKESK
+120 LRLVEQVRLLTKESK
-135 EAARGGAAATGPW
+135 EAARGGADATGPW

-169 TELVRAFAFYFHLVN
+169 TELVRAFAFYFHLAN

-197 RPEKDGWLARAVS
+197 RQEKDGWLAKAVGQ
-210 EIAAQAGAGVLQD
+210 IAGEAGNTVLQD
-223 VVNDLDVR
+223 VVNELDVR

-249 IRKLS
+249 IRKLC
-254 DVLAEPTAEGTSA
+254 DVLAVSTEEGSTA
-267 RHRQDRQLSEIIDQM
+267 RRRQDRQLAEIIDQM

-306 SGILTDAMPEMLTD
+306 SSILTDAMPEMLTD
-320 LSELLSEHGVSLP
+320 FTELLGEHGVVLP
-333 PRNAPIRFGS
+333 ARNAPIRFGS

-353 NVTAAVTREILQIQN
+353 NVTADVTREILQLQN
-368 QHAIRISIAMIDE
+368 QHAVRISIAMIDE
-381 LISVLSNS
+381 LISILSNS
-389 TALAGVDQ
+389 TALVSAEQD
-397 ELLDS
+397 LLDS
-402 IDADLKK
+402 IAVDLKN
-409 LPGLDR
+409 LPGLDKR
-415 RVLELNAQEPYRLK
+415 ILELNAQEPYRLK

-435 KLINTGK
+435 KLINTGR
-442 RVAAG
+442 RV
-447 SAHEP
+447 SASTHHEP
-452 GRDYTAAEG
+452 GRDYASTPE
-461 LLAELEVL
+461 LLAELELL
-469 EVSLRKHSAA
+469 EASLRKHSAV
-479 LAADGALAR
+479 LVADGALAR

-509 DHHHDAVGQLMDRL
+509 DYHHDAVGQLVDRL
-523 GGPGIRYA
+523 GVGTPYS
-531 ELSRAERFEVL
+531 ELSREERFELL
-542 GSELASRRPLS
+542 GAELASRRPLS

-559 DGVADGTYDVFREIR
+559 DGDGDRTYDVFRSIR
-574 RALRTYG
+574 HALQTYG
-581 PDVIETYII
+581 PDVVETYII

-598 VLAAAVLAREA
+598 VLAAAVLGREA
-609 GLVQIHGEAPYARIG
+609 GLIDLFGAAPYAKVG

-638 AEIVDLLLSDPS
+638 AEIVDKLLSDPS
-650 YRDVVRLRGDV
+650 YRKLVQLRGDV
-661 QEIMLG
+661 QEVMLG
-667 YSDSNKESGVMT
+667 YSDSNKESGVIT

-688 RKLRDVAAKHGVR
+688 RKLRDVAAKHGVS

-707 RGGSVGRGGGPTYAA
+707 RGGSVGRGGGPTYDA
-722 IMAQPHGVLEGEI
+722 IMAQPNGVLEGAI

-767 GSALHRSP
+767 GSALHRTP
-775 RTSEDQRERYGH
+775 RTSDDERERYAH
-787 VMETVSDAAFDRYRS
+787 VMEVISDAAFAQYRA
-802 LIGDPDLPAYFL
+802 LIDDPDLPAYFV

-858 IVPGWFGVGSGLMA
+858 IVPGWFGVGSGLKA
-872 AREAGH
+872 AREAGNT
-878 GAELAEMM
+878 AELSEMM
-886 DGWQFFR
+886 QRWHFFQ
-893 SVLSNVEMT
+893 SVISNVEMT

-907 LDIAGYY
+907 MDIAGHY
-914 VDTLV
+914 VSSLV
-919 PQELRHLFQAI
+919 PEELHHLFKAI
-930 RAEYELTVTEIQNLT
+930 RAEYELTVAEVERLSGETE
-945 GENVLLD
+945 LLE
-952 AQPELRRSLEVRDQ
+952 AQPTLKRSLEIRDQ

-972 YLQVELLRRIRS
+972 YLQVELLRRVREASIS
-984 EGSDDSVSNAEIDQ
+984 GAEIDE

>member
-1 MSLISVGEV
+1 
-10 SGRADVMGSRTVQP
+10 
-24 AFIRPLRRLR
+24 
-34 RTCGPAEVAGN
+34 
-45 IRGEH
+45 
-50 VTRLTV
+50 
-56 SKAVYEPSPH
+56 
-66 PRKIATMADT
+66 MA
-76 AMNSA
+76 
-81 SNPATHTASTDLAA
+81 HTATNPETDLAS

-135 EAARGGAAATGPW
+135 EAARGGADATGPW

-156 VRELLASLPLEQA
+156 VRELLGSLPIGQA
-169 TELVRAFAFYFHLVN
+169 TDLVRAFAFYFHLAN

-197 RPEKDGWLARAVS
+197 RAEKDGWLAKTVAD
-210 EIAAQAGAGVLQD
+210 IADQAGPAVLQE
-223 VVNDLDVR
+223 VVNGLDVR

-254 DVLAEPTAEGTSA
+254 DVLARPTAEGTTA
-267 RHRQDRQLSEIIDQM
+267 RRRQDRQLAEIIDQM

-306 SGILTDAMPEMLTD
+306 GSILTDAMPEMLSEFSD
-320 LSELLSEHGVSLP
+320 LLGEHGVTLASQD
-333 PRNAPIRFGS
+333 APIRFGS

-368 QHAIRISIAMIDE
+368 QHAVRISIGMIDE
-381 LISVLSNS
+381 LISILSNS
-389 TALAGVDQ
+389 TALAGADP
-397 ELLDS
+397 ELLES
-402 IDADLKK
+402 IEADLQK
-409 LPGLDR
+409 LPGLDK

-447 SAHEP
+447 SHHEH
-452 GRDYTAAEG
+452 GRDYSGTGE
-461 LLAELEVL
+461 LLADLELVEL
-469 EVSLRKHSAA
+469 SLRNHSAS

-488 VRRALASF
+488 VRRAIASF

-523 GGPGIRYA
+523 GGPGLRYA
-531 ELSRAERFEVL
+531 ELSREERFEVL

-559 DGVADGTYDVFREIR
+559 DGAADGTYDVFREIR
-574 RALRTYG
+574 RALRMYG

-609 GLVQIHGEAPYARIG
+609 GLVNLFGEKPYARLG

-638 AEIVDLLLSDPS
+638 AEIVDQLLSDPS
-650 YRDVVRLRGDV
+650 YRELVRLRGDV
-661 QEIMLG
+661 QEVMLG

-707 RGGSVGRGGGPTYAA
+707 RGGSVGRGGGPTYDA
-722 IMAQPHGVLEGEI
+722 ILAQPNGVLEGEI

-757 LELSLAAVMQ
+757 LELSLAAVLQ
-767 GSALHRSP
+767 GSALHKDP
-775 RTSEDQRERYGH
+775 RTSADQRERYGH
-787 VMETVSDAAFDRYRS
+787 VMETISDAAFDRYRN
-802 LIGDPDLPAYFL
+802 LIDNPDLPAYFM

-858 IVPGWFGVGSGLMA
+858 IVPGWFGVGSGLKA
-872 AREAGH
+872 AREAGN
-878 GAELAEMM
+878 AAQLVEM
-886 DGWQFFR
+886 WENWHFFR

-914 VDTLV
+914 VSTLV
-919 PQELRHLFQAI
+919 PEELHHIFRSI
-930 RAEYELTVTEIQNLT
+930 REEYELTVSEVQKLT
-945 GENVLLD
+945 GENLLLD
-952 AQPELRRSLEVRDQ
+952 AQPTLKRSLEIRDQ

-972 YLQVELLRRIRS
+972 YLQVELLRRVRAEAAEAADGIS
-984 EGSDDSVSNAEIDQ
+984 GAEIDE